1 MQLYEIG
8 VPVQGLLGHP
18 DGMRLSIDAAG
29 ATIIS
34 LMSKPTVDEIANYK
48 PGVPLRLS
56 LCKLD
61 GKVLFLLIKTGSEPW
76 CDMPYNPY
84 LSGAMPELQPVAS
97 GEGLAVVVMLVDT
110 KTGAPVVIRMVGTPT
125 DFTRELYDILSDMAA
140 APMDARLYEVM
151 IARAMDKYT
160 TDDLL
165 RRAGKVYRV

>member
-1 MQLYEIG
+1 MHIFEVG
-8 VPVQGLLGHP
+8 MPVQELSGQP

-29 ATIIS
+29 ATIIA
-34 LMSKPTVDEIANYK
+34 LMNSPTTDEIAQYK

-56 LCKLD
+56 LCRLD
-61 GKVLFLLIKTGSEPW
+61 GKALFLLIKTGSEPW

-84 LSGAMPELQPVAS
+84 LSGAMPELQTVAS

-125 DFTRELYDILSDMAA
+125 DFTRELYSILSDMAA
-140 APMDARLYEVM
+140 APMDARIYEVM
-151 IARAMDKYT
+151 IAKAMNKYT